1 MLRTVLIAS
10 VATYALAVVQT
21 TLGARLAVWGVPPDL
36 LLLWTIGGG
45 LLGGPQVGA
54 VVGFG
59 SGVLQGALIQSHLG
73 AYAISKLLAGVAA
86 GLLGRRVFRDNWLV
100 PSLAA
105 AALTILHEVLFVL
118 LSRVDAGSTLRVIG
132 LRVLYHAALAPLG
145 YALIARSRRGRHAAR
160 RGIG

>member
-1 MLRTVLIAS
+1 MLRTVLIAA

-36 LLLWTIGGG
+36 LLLWTIGAG

-73 AYAISKLLAGVAA
+73 AYAVSKILAGVAA

-118 LSRVDAGSTLRVIG
+118 LSHVGGGHVLRVIG
-132 LRVLYHAALAPLG
+132 LRVLYHAALAPFG
-145 YALIARSRRGRHAAR
+145 YALIVRSLRGRHAAR
-160 RGIG
+160 RGMR